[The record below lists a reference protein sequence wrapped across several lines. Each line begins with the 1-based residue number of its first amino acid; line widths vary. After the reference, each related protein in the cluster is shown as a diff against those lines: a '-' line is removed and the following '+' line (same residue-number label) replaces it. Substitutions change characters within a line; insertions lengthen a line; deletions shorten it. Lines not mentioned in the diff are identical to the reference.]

1 MSQRIKELR
10 GQSNSMQQPYIT
22 LLYAKEKTVQA
33 VPTKVSK
40 KAKTSL
46 IFTRKT
52 PNKHAP
58 QTSLTSKTRSVQVAF
73 RLNLYKL
80 YLQLEPFLPA
90 TRYDFENQRSSATK
104 PTRFGPVTHR

>member
-22 LLYAKEKTVQA
+22 LLYAKEKTVYA

-46 IFTRKT
+46 IFPRKNT
-52 PNKHAP
+52 A
-58 QTSLTSKTRSVQVAF
+58 
-73 RLNLYKL
+73 
-80 YLQLEPFLPA
+80 
-90 TRYDFENQRSSATK
+90 SAMNV
-104 PTRFGPVTHR
+104 GLLDE